1 MDRVAGGAGS
11 AIIECLAAHGQ
22 MLPTLHLGIP
32 DRFIEH
38 GSRDDC
44 LAMAGLDTASI
55 ETAIQRWWHVPAR
68 AAAS

>member
-1 MDRVAGGAGS
+1 
-11 AIIECLAAHGQ
+11 

-44 LAMAGLDTASI
+44 LAMAGLDTASVDA
-55 ETAIQRWWHVPAR
+55 AITRWWKVPAR
-68 AAAS
+68 AAAY